1 VLGLI
6 FDEPRQLTRR
16 VIVHPPLDQTEREIE
31 AF

>member
-6 FDEPRQLTRR
+6 FDEPRQLTRS

-31 AF
+31 AL